1 MNRWVDEKMNRW
13 ADRGRDTQ
21 REGNKEKIMTF
32 QPPNRCPIFE
42 TSITALCAVLLVPTW
57 RGLEVLEAG
66 VGVRGASTPNP
77 VGLDQLL
84 EAVHCGCCGS
94 SVNRWMNGWIYNWLY
109 IIYICSC
116 IIDMSHSLLW
126 GFLEELIK
134 YSSIHFFSCMLS
146 LSFIA
151 HSTLL
156 KLEHWHVVNTPPFYP
171 RSLGLVLALFVL
183 GSFL

>member
-42 TSITALCAVLLVPTW
+42 TSTTALCAVLLVPTW

-109 IIYICSC
+109 IIYMFMHHWYVTFTTLGIFGGTHQ
-116 IIDMSHSLLW
+116 IFINT
-126 GFLEELIK
+126 
-134 YSSIHFFSCMLS
+134 FFSCMLS